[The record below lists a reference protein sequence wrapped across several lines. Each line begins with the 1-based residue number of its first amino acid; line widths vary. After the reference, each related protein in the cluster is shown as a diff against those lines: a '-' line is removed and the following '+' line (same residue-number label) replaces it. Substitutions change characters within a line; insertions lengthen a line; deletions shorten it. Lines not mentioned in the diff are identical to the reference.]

1 MENQYGIFFARG
13 STVIRLP
20 LNPEELPVD
29 RGNENDSY
37 NVLDIGPIMVPR
49 KPSLRVIT
57 LSGLFPGRVF
67 PGVLTP
73 NEFQL
78 PEFYIRFFN
87 TVMDA
92 REPIQFIPARY
103 LEDGTPFMGGNQ
115 NVGLT
120 VLVTSF
126 TYKEKAGETGDF
138 YYDIELTEYRD
149 YTPQT
154 VQVQTQGNGQPAVAT
169 SQQSRS
175 IPQGQLYVGAA
186 CTANGPYYAS
196 SYGDEPHGNG
206 NGRRVLVS
214 RIVDGSR
221 AYPVYVTTESG
232 GALGWMKKD
241 ALQVV
246 SDT

>member
-1 MENQYGIFFARG
+1 MVNQYGIFFARG
-13 STVIRLP
+13 ETVIRLP
-20 LNPEELPVD
+20 LNPEELPVE
-29 RGNENDSY
+29 RSTENSDY

-49 KPSLRVIT
+49 KPSLRVIS
-57 LSGLFPGRVF
+57 LSGLFPGAPF

-73 NEFQL
+73 NQFQL

-92 REPIQFIPARY
+92 RETIQFIPARY
-103 LEDGTPFMGGNQ
+103 LEDGTPFMAGNQ

-126 TYKEKAGETGDF
+126 TYKEKGGETGDF
-138 YYDIELTEYRD
+138 YYELELTEYRD

-154 VQVQTQGNGQPAVAT
+154 VQVQAQGSGQPAVAT
-169 SQQSRS
+169 TQPSRS
-175 IPQGQLYVGAA
+175 IPQGQLYVGAV
-186 CTANGPYYAS
+186 CTANGSYFAS
-196 SYGDEPHGNG
+196 SYGDPPSGTANG
-206 NGRRVLVS
+206 QRVAVS

-221 AYPVYVTTESG
+221 AYPVYVTTEAG
-232 GALGWMKKD
+232 GSLGWMKKD

-246 SDT
+246 SG